1 MDWSTIA
8 IQALSK
14 LPTSSLAQML
24 REFRLRGNQREDLKA
39 ISDLMDMGVV
49 PAEFLGTAIDV
60 KFAGDVDLA
69 TTNEAV
75 RLATNI
81 LRILGRAKAVDD
93 PSELKPPNDEFMRRW
108 VDDACNESD
117 ETLQEMWARVLVGEM
132 ARPGSISRH
141 THSVVRE
148 LTPAVAEKFRTLCSY
163 AMCSMDGKR
172 PIVVATLTTSTIL
185 GERGDSLKEHGLDYG
200 AFLELTEYRLL
211 SLPLENSYTIPVRES
226 GANFSFL
233 LGHELCIMGIPPV
246 GDASIDSVSLPGI
259 LFSSAGRVLFPVV
272 ERFAPAK
279 YANAL
284 ENYLENTWGFT
295 FQRTKW
301 PLYPPDKFA
310 AKPESG

>member
-93 PSELKPPNDEFMRRW
+93 PF
-108 VDDACNESD
+108 
-117 ETLQEMWARVLVGEM
+117 
-132 ARPGSISRH
+132 
-141 THSVVRE
+141 
-148 LTPAVAEKFRTLCSY
+148 
-163 AMCSMDGKR
+163 
-172 PIVVATLTTSTIL
+172 
-185 GERGDSLKEHGLDYG
+185 
-200 AFLELTEYRLL
+200 
-211 SLPLENSYTIPVRES
+211 
-226 GANFSFL
+226 
-233 LGHELCIMGIPPV
+233 
-246 GDASIDSVSLPGI
+246 
-259 LFSSAGRVLFPVV
+259 
-272 ERFAPAK
+272 
-279 YANAL
+279 
-284 ENYLENTWGFT
+284 
-295 FQRTKW
+295 
-301 PLYPPDKFA
+301 
-310 AKPESG
+310 